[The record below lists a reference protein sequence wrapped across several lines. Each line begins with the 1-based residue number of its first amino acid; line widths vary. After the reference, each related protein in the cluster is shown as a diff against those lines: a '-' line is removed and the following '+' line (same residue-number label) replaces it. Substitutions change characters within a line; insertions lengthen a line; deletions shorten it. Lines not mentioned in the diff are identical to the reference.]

1 MIHLFQ
7 PEAIFIK
14 QISQVEPSMTGHCSL
29 VDNRG
34 YFSIRKYEGSKTQ
47 TTFGRAENELFR
59 DRAALKSSG
68 RINLVT
74 MK

>member
-1 MIHLFQ
+1 MTHLFQ
-7 PEAIFIK
+7 PEATFIK
-14 QISQVEPSMTGHCSL
+14 QISQMEPSMIGHGSP
-29 VDNRG
+29 VVNRG
-34 YFSIRKYEGSKTQ
+34 YLSIRKYEDSKTQ
-47 TTFGRAENELFR
+47 TTSGRAENELFR